1 MGAFGDFNSQRPYRV
16 WPGIVA
22 RAVHGERIT
31 MALVDLEPNRPVPEH
46 RHENEQVGFVVRGEM
61 EMKVGEEIRRLRVGE
76 TYSIPSNT
84 PHAVITTGPQGCV
97 VMDIFAPVRADWE
110 RLDRDDP
117 SPGSWP
123 PG

>member
-1 MGAFGDFNSQRPYRV
+1 MKIGDQR
-16 WPGIVA
+16 
-22 RAVHGERIT
+22 
-31 MALVDLEPNRPVPEH
+31 
-46 RHENEQVGFVVRGEM
+46 
-61 EMKVGEEIRRLRVGE
+61 RRLTPGE

-84 PHAVITTGPQGCV
+84 PHEVISTGPQGCV

-110 RLDRDDP
+110 SAERDDP